1 MKTMLTF
8 LVMIAVVLSSEAQS
22 LLSSPFRPAT
32 KKRFYLFGSTT
43 INNTDQLISS
53 LQASQKFIG
62 TFILKPQEDEGWG
75 ALGIDATV
83 GINALNLKPN
93 NVDKDSID
101 INSLIFPETG
111 NFGFIFTPTFHYY
124 RYSETN
130 STYRVSAEASI
141 VLRQNAATLNTR
153 DTAGN
158 ITSSEI
164 ADFSVLNW
172 NVMPIKFTYIY
183 HPADDPDFEA
193 IFSLGA
199 YYHFF
204 NIPNEDAKNFNRL
217 FPVTDPVFLNAKG
230 SSIHSFGCKFSISI
244 NKFMFY
250 TDMRHNFSNTNI
262 AANNPLT
269 GFVFNAG
276 FATNFIVFSK

>member
-1 MKTMLTF
+1 MKTMLTSM
-8 LVMIAVVLSSEAQS
+8 MIIAAALSSEAQS
-22 LLSSPFRPAT
+22 LLSSPFRPAAS
-32 KKRFYLFGSTT
+32 KHFYLFGSTA
-43 INNTDQLISS
+43 INTTDQLISS
-53 LQASQKFIG
+53 LQGSQKFLG
-62 TFILKPQEDEGWG
+62 TFILKPQDEGWG

-111 NFGFIFTPTFHYY
+111 NFGFMFTPTLHYY
-124 RYSETN
+124 RSSDQN
-130 STYRVSAEASI
+130 ATYRVSAEASI
-141 VLRQNAATLNTR
+141 ALRQNAATLNTR
-153 DTAGN
+153 DSAGN
-158 ITSSEI
+158 IVSSEN
-164 ADFSVLNW
+164 AEFSVLNW
-172 NVMPIKFTYIY
+172 NVMPVKFTYIY
-183 HPADDPDFEA
+183 HPADDADFEA
-193 IFSLGA
+193 IFSMGV

-204 NIPNEDAKNFNRL
+204 NIPNEDAKNFNKL
-217 FPVTDPVFLNAKG
+217 FPVTDPVFLNSKG
-230 SSIHSFGCKFSISI
+230 SSIHSLGCKFSISI

-262 AANNPLT
+262 ASNNPLT